1 MNIKKLITA
10 RIKKVCNDKLEYSK
24 REMSRFTTV
33 VLFLLLFSAVMFFIL
48 LLLNTQGKIST
59 SVVNI
64 FWKNYMGFCKILI
77 TGYAVSFVASLGKS
91 LFGKR
96 EEEANKL
103 TIQLKEKEIELEK
116 LKHERI
122 ENTDV

>member
-1 MNIKKLITA
+1 MNIKKLITE

-24 REMSRFTTV
+24 REKSRFTSV

-48 LLLNTQGKIST
+48 LLLNIQGKLSS

-91 LFGKR
+91 LFSKK
-96 EEEANKL
+96 EQEANKL

-116 LKHERI
+116 IRSERTC
-122 ENTDV
+122 NDV

>member
-1 MNIKKLITA
+1 MNIKKLITE

-24 REMSRFTTV
+24 REMSRFTSV

-48 LLLNTQGKIST
+48 LLLNIQGKLSS

-91 LFGKR
+91 LFGKK
-96 EEEANKL
+96 EQEANKL

-116 LKHERI
+116 IRSERTC
-122 ENTDV
+122 NDV

>member
-10 RIKKVCNDKLEYSK
+10 RVKKVCNDKLEYSK

-33 VLFLLLFSAVMFFIL
+33 VLFLLLFVAVMFFIL
-48 LLLNTQGKIST
+48 LLLSIQGKLNT
-59 SVVNI
+59 SVISI
-64 FWKNYMGFCKILI
+64 FWKEYTGFCKVLI

-103 TIQLKEKEIELEK
+103 AIQLKEKEIELEK
-116 LKHERI
+116 IKHGK
-122 ENTDV
+122 DK